1 MKDIFRKFTPWLAFA
16 IGVLVVFVLYWA
28 QAVFVPIALAIL
40 LTFVLAPPVTWLQRW
55 VGRVAAVLIV
65 AIVVFATLALATYG
79 LGRQL
84 STVVNDLPAY
94 RVNIRQKI
102 ADIRVAQNG
111 GSVQK
116 FQRTLDE
123 IKQDLARAQ
132 GERAA
137 AEPRP
142 VVVVPTKDSS
152 WWGMPAMVAPLLDPL
167 ATAGLVIALTI
178 FMLLERA
185 ELRARLMRIVGHGR
199 VAQTTKALD
208 EAATRVSRQ
217 LLTQTAINLT
227 YGTGLAIGLT
237 LIGVPYPLLWATLA
251 AMLRFIPYIGTSIG
265 ALMPILLSLA
275 AMSGWVRPMLVV
287 ALFVGLELFTYL
299 VLETVLYAGAA
310 GISQVGLLISVAF
323 WTWLWGPLGLLMAV
337 PLTVCLVVLGK
348 HVAGLEVLSTLMA
361 DDPGLPQDQIY
372 YQRLLAHDQ
381 SEAWELIEK
390 YLKEHEEAPET
401 VYDALLLPALNY
413 AERDR
418 YDDRLT
424 PDMERDVVEGT
435 RELLADV
442 SAALATA
449 RPRSGPRDRES
460 PPFRVFGYA
469 TNEGADALSLKMLE
483 QLAEYQAETT
493 AIVWEM
499 STARMLSAEVVEFAR
514 QHDVRAI
521 VIADL
526 PPSPASKT
534 RYLVRKLRAALP
546 DLPILIGRWAPPHV
560 ADENAQALLD
570 SGAIHVASTLA
581 DTAAQL
587 RQLAAYTPA
596 KQEQFANADT
606 SQLVP

>member
-1 MKDIFRKFTPWLAFA
+1 MKDMFRKFAPWLAFA
-16 IGVLVVFVLYWA
+16 VAVLVVFVLYWA

-40 LTFVLAPPVTWLQRW
+40 LTFVLTPPVTWLQRW

-102 ADIRVAQNG
+102 ADIRGAQKD

-142 VVVVPTKDSS
+142 MVVVPAKDSS
-152 WWGMPAMVAPLLDPL
+152 WWGLPAMVAPLLDPL
-167 ATAGLVIALTI
+167 ATAALVIALTI

-185 ELRARLMRIVGHGR
+185 ELRARLMRLVGHGR

-275 AMSGWVRPMLVV
+275 AMPGWVRPMLVV

-361 DDPGLPQDQIY
+361 DEPGLPTDQIY

-381 SEAWELIEK
+381 SEAWELIEQ
-390 YLKEHEEAPET
+390 YLKEHEDAPET
-401 VYDALLLPALNY
+401 VYDALLLPAMNY

-418 YDDRLT
+418 YGDRLT

-449 RPRSGPRDRES
+449 RPRSGLRDRES
-460 PPFRVFGYA
+460 PPLRVFGYA

-483 QLAEYQAETT
+483 QLVEYQAETT

-499 STARMLSAEVVEFAR
+499 STARMLSTEVLDSAR
-514 QHDVRAI
+514 QHSVRAI

-546 DLPILIGRWAPPHV
+546 DIPILVGRWAPTDV

-570 SGAIHVASTLA
+570 AGATHVATTLA

-596 KQEQFANADT
+596 LTAASPGENPDAA
-606 SQLVP
+606 